1 MSLGLI
7 IFSLTT
13 SQSCIYQQSRR
24 RTRKKGR
31 VGEDREWRG
40 AAVAGTLCA
49 VQRFHRQVEQT
60 DTTHLCLIL
69 KPAPMSVCVFVRMQ
83 VSVCILRLHIA
94 V

>member
-1 MSLGLI
+1 MRGGWEKTGS
-7 IFSLTT
+7 
-13 SQSCIYQQSRR
+13 
-24 RTRKKGR
+24 
-31 VGEDREWRG
+31 G
-40 AAVAGTLCA
+40 AAVAGTLC
-49 VQRFHRQVEQT
+49 EQT

>member
-1 MSLGLI
+1 M
-7 IFSLTT
+7 
-13 SQSCIYQQSRR
+13 RR
-24 RTRKKGR
+24 RGGWEKTGS
-31 VGEDREWRG
+31 G